1 MYIFIG
7 DDYDIINQ
15 QIIERYFM
23 FNKIGILGLGLIG
36 GSLAR
41 ALKQYNYGAT
51 IYGYNRNQQS
61 LQDAFDSG
69 AIDVMVH
76 DFKEFSD
83 CDLLVLCAPVNI
95 NIKMFN
101 KLLPYIKDSSVIT
114 DVGSTKG
121 DIYEALMTIDHP
133 GYFIGGHP
141 MAGSE
146 KSGFSATKAELFENA
161 YYILT
166 PEPNTPKEL
175 VTSMEDMAKSIH
187 ALPVLLDPNYH
198 DHIVAAISHVPHI
211 LASTLVNMVEDL
223 DSDKKEMY
231 SLAAGGF
238 KDFTRIASA
247 SPEMWQQICLANKES
262 ILTILDV
269 YQDMINNIKNSIK
282 DLNDHDVYDFF
293 EQSKTYRNTFQN
305 KVRGSIEKVYALFV
319 DVKDEPGVIAN
330 IATYL
335 SDNDISIKNIGINN
349 NREDFEGVLEIIFL
363 DQKSLEDSKALLA
376 NTDYEVINT

>member
-1 MYIFIG
+1 
-7 DDYDIINQ
+7 
-15 QIIERYFM
+15 M
-23 FNKIGILGLGLIG
+23 FKKIGILGLGLIG

-41 ALKQYNYGAT
+41 ALQKYNYGAT

-61 LQDAFDSG
+61 TKDAFESG
-69 AIDVMVH
+69 AIDVCVT
-76 DFKEFSD
+76 DFKDFSD
-83 CDLLVLCAPVNI
+83 CDLLVLCCPVNI
-95 NIKMFN
+95 NIRMF
-101 KLLPYIKDSSVIT
+101 KDLLPYIKDTTVIT

-121 DIYEALMTIDHP
+121 DIYEAIMSIDHP

-166 PEPNTPKEL
+166 PEPNTPSEL
-175 VTSMEDMAKSIH
+175 VVSMENMAKEIF
-187 ALPVLLDPNYH
+187 ALPVILDPNYH
-198 DHIVAAISHVPHI
+198 DYIVAAISHVPHI

-223 DSDKKEMY
+223 DSSNKDMY

-247 SPEMWQQICLANKES
+247 SPDMWQQICLANKES
-262 ILTILDV
+262 ILRILDV
-269 YQDMINNIKNSIK
+269 YQHMITDIKSSIS
-282 DLNDHDVYDFF
+282 DLNEDQVFDFF
-293 EQSKTYRNTFQN
+293 KQSRTYRNTFQN
-305 KVRGSIEKVYALFV
+305 KARGSIEKVYALFV

-335 SDNDISIKNIGINN
+335 SDNNISIKNIGINN

-363 DQKSLEDSKALLA
+363 DQVSLEASKDLLA
-376 NTDYEVINT
+376 NTDYEVINS

>member
-1 MYIFIG
+1 
-7 DDYDIINQ
+7 
-15 QIIERYFM
+15 M
-23 FNKIGILGLGLIG
+23 FEKVGILGLGLIG

-41 ALKQYNYGAT
+41 ALKKYNYGAT

-61 LQDAFDSG
+61 LNEAFDLG
-69 AIDVMVH
+69 IIDVMVH
-76 DFKEFSD
+76 DFEQFSD
-83 CDLLVLCAPVNI
+83 CDLLILCCPVNI
-95 NIKMFN
+95 NIRLFKD
-101 KLLPYIKDSSVIT
+101 LLPYIKDTTIIT

-121 DIYEALMTIDHP
+121 DIYDALISIDHP
-133 GYFIGGHP
+133 GFFIGGHP

-146 KSGFSATKAELFENA
+146 KSGFSATKSELFENA

-166 PEPNTPKEL
+166 PEPDTPNEL
-175 VTSMEDMAKSIH
+175 IDSMENMTKKIL
-187 ALPVLLDPNYH
+187 ALPVILDPNYH

-223 DSDKKEMY
+223 DSEQKEMY

-238 KDFTRIASA
+238 KDFTRIASS
-247 SPEMWQQICLANKES
+247 SPEMWQQICLANKDS

-269 YQDMINNIKNSIK
+269 YQTMITNIKESIS
-282 DLNDHDVYDFF
+282 DLKADHVYNFF

-305 KVRGSIEKVYALFV
+305 KVRGSIENVYALFL

-335 SDNDISIKNIGINN
+335 SNNNISIKNIGINN

-363 DQKSLEDSKALLA
+363 DQTSLEASIALLA
-376 NTDYEVINT
+376 DTDYEVINS